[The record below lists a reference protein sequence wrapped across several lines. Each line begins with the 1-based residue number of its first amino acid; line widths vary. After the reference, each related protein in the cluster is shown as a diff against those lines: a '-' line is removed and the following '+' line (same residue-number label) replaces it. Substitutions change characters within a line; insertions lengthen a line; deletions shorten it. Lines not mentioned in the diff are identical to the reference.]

1 MDSAEF
7 PAAELAFVRAVLD
20 ALPDHIYVKDLQGRY
35 LLVNEAGLRERNLA
49 GLADIAG
56 KTAYELVPREVAE
69 RMSAEDRAV
78 VESGNPLVNREAKT
92 AFGGDPGEQARWHI
106 TTKTPM
112 RDALGRVIGV
122 IGVNRDI
129 TERRRT
135 ELALRE
141 SEQTFRAI
149 FDQAAVGITV
159 TSLDSRYLRANDRFC
174 DLVGYPRQ
182 ELLSMGW
189 REVNPPETLDD
200 ALDYR
205 RRLLA
210 DEVEGHDLREKEL
223 LRKDGTRIWL
233 ALATSL
239 VRGADGEPK
248 YFVSVVQ
255 DISEARRAAAAL
267 RESEERF
274 RQLAHY
280 DLLTSL
286 PNRALFYDRL
296 KQSLA
301 QAARNRWN
309 VGVMLIDLDRFK
321 QVNDTWGHAA
331 GDMLLY
337 QASARLSGA
346 VRSGD
351 TVARLGGDEFAVV
364 LNNLL
369 APQDAG
375 VVAKKMIARFDDPFS
390 IDGKELSA
398 SVSIGIAVYPG
409 DSDEEETLLKHA
421 DEAMYRAKAAGRG
434 CHRFYRPETNARAA
448 EILGTEREL
457 RHALERG
464 EFVLHY
470 QPKVSVATGELR
482 GAEALLR
489 WTHPQRGLV
498 GPAQFTPLLEESG
511 LAASVG
517 IWVLEEVCAQV
528 GRWRQD
534 GLPVVPVSAN
544 LFPRHFIRRDLGS
557 IISRVLGACRIE
569 ADLLEVEITE
579 APLMANGDEALRAL
593 QELKSLGVRC
603 SIDDFGT
610 GHSSLGHIRRFP
622 IDGLKI
628 DRSFVGELPGS
639 RDAAAVVRAV
649 ISLAHSFG
657 LQVIA
662 EGVENEAQL
671 AFLAAQG
678 CDQAQ
683 GYRFARPM
691 PAPEFARAL
700 AAGRATPAA
709 GSRGSRP

>member
-141 SEQTFRAI
+141 SEQTF
-149 FDQAAVGITV
+149 
-159 TSLDSRYLRANDRFC
+159 
-174 DLVGYPRQ
+174 
-182 ELLSMGW
+182 
-189 REVNPPETLDD
+189 
-200 ALDYR
+200 
-205 RRLLA
+205 
-210 DEVEGHDLREKEL
+210 
-223 LRKDGTRIWL
+223 
-233 ALATSL
+233 
-239 VRGADGEPK
+239 
-248 YFVSVVQ
+248 
-255 DISEARRAAAAL
+255 
-267 RESEERF
+267 
-274 RQLAHY
+274 
-280 DLLTSL
+280 
-286 PNRALFYDRL
+286 
-296 KQSLA
+296 
-301 QAARNRWN
+301 
-309 VGVMLIDLDRFK
+309 
-321 QVNDTWGHAA
+321 
-331 GDMLLY
+331 
-337 QASARLSGA
+337 
-346 VRSGD
+346 
-351 TVARLGGDEFAVV
+351 
-364 LNNLL
+364 
-369 APQDAG
+369 
-375 VVAKKMIARFDDPFS
+375 
-390 IDGKELSA
+390 
-398 SVSIGIAVYPG
+398 
-409 DSDEEETLLKHA
+409 
-421 DEAMYRAKAAGRG
+421 
-434 CHRFYRPETNARAA
+434 
-448 EILGTEREL
+448 
-457 RHALERG
+457 
-464 EFVLHY
+464 
-470 QPKVSVATGELR
+470 
-482 GAEALLR
+482 
-489 WTHPQRGLV
+489 
-498 GPAQFTPLLEESG
+498 
-511 LAASVG
+511 
-517 IWVLEEVCAQV
+517 
-528 GRWRQD
+528 
-534 GLPVVPVSAN
+534 
-544 LFPRHFIRRDLGS
+544 
-557 IISRVLGACRIE
+557 
-569 ADLLEVEITE
+569 
-579 APLMANGDEALRAL
+579 
-593 QELKSLGVRC
+593 
-603 SIDDFGT
+603 
-610 GHSSLGHIRRFP
+610 
-622 IDGLKI
+622 
-628 DRSFVGELPGS
+628 VGELPGS